1 MSTGTELAPGRKPA
15 HFVQLYRSQ
24 MRALRTL
31 AVEAPAAHAVLYV
44 LLERMNSRNALVASH
59 ATLAKL
65 TGKSRATITR
75 ALAELRSRNFVQVI
89 RVGNLTA
96 IVVNSR
102 IAWSDDL
109 ALRERL
115 AVFDAQIIAT
125 ESEQSE
131 SLMTE
136 GESELVR
143 LPPILIPPDEIGT
156 MLDDID
162 PSIAGQQD
170 LPL

>member
-1 MSTGTELAPGRKPA
+1 MSTAKQLAPGRTPA

-24 MRALRTL
+24 MRALRQL
-31 AVEAPAAHAVLYV
+31 ATDSPAAHAVLYV
-44 LLERMNSRNALVASH
+44 LLERMNNRNALVASH

-65 TGKSRATITR
+65 VGKSKATITR
-75 ALAELRSRNFVQVI
+75 ALATLRERNFVQVL

-109 ALRERL
+109 VLRERL
-115 AVFDAQIIAT
+115 AVFDAQIIAA
-125 ESEQSE
+125 ESEQLDGIE
-131 SLMTE
+131 ETA
-136 GESELVR
+136 ELVR
-143 LPPILIPPDEIGT
+143 LPPILIPPEIGAL
-156 MLDDID
+156 LDDED
-162 PSIAGQQD
+162 PTTAGQQD